1 MFKKPKLKAAS
12 DRSILIEFDFKI
24 SEESLKSIKF
34 YSDILL
40 DSYKDK
46 IEGLSPSYSS
56 ILIRMKD
63 DIKMKDMINKLKKIF
78 KKKLPPKI
86 NHQSKTIKIPV
97 CYEDEFAPDI
107 QRIISYTGYS
117 KDEIII
123 RHTAANYVVYFIGF
137 SPGFPYIGGMDH
149 SLETPRLNTPR
160 TIVPAGAVAIGG
172 NQTGIYPIE
181 SPGGWNIIGR
191 TYYTIFD
198 WQNIGECIL
207 NIGSKIEFY
216 SISKNEYMRFKNN

>member
-12 DRSILIEFDFKI
+12 DRSILIEFDSKI
-24 SEESLKSIKF
+24 SEDTHKKIKF
-34 YSDILL
+34 YSDLLL

-63 DIKMKDMINKLKKIF
+63 NIVIKDMINKLKKIL
-78 KKKLPPKI
+78 KKKVPIKS
-86 NHQSKTIKIPV
+86 NQSNTIKIPV
-97 CYEDEFAPDI
+97 CYDDEFAPDM

-117 KDEIII
+117 KDEIVL
-123 RHTAANYVVYFIGF
+123 RHTAANYLVYFIGF

-172 NQTGIYPIE
+172 NQTGIYPIA

-191 TYYTIFD
+191 TCYTIFD